1 MKVSIENLNFKCI
14 IGILDFERVTK
25 QKVVINIFF
34 EYDFESKSNF
44 IDYSKVASKVE
55 KIMKKE
61 KFQLLEDAITHIQTY
76 LNNKY
81 PIKNLQIKISKPDI
95 LKNCVVS
102 LEN

>member
-34 EYDFESKSNF
+34 EYDFEDKSNF

-61 KFQLLEDAITHIQTY
+61 KFQLLEDAITYIQTY
-76 LNNKY
+76 LNNKH

-102 LEN
+102 LGN